1 MLEGHEASRQVH
13 QRSEI
18 VRCEGLALDDRE
30 INFNLVEPAGMNR
43 SVNKREITILVQES
57 LGCLGTSMRR
67 TVVDDPEDPSRLAI
81 GTALHNL
88 IHEAIKRYDA
98 TVGFAT
104 TKDFSA
110 VDIEGRQV
118 GPGPQPLVFVFDS
131 HGPAGLWGQGL
142 MFSEA
147 RLDAGLFIRT
157 ENELIGPEFTAL
169 PEALIEIQEPASL
182 LFEVRV
188 SGKDPTTVL
197 PRTDGVLVE
206 PAPYSSVAEGGCQAS
221 VPHMRSEF
229 RHTPTGKG
237 CPGDPGKLTG
247 DSFNLH
253 DQFWGGKPG
262 GVPGVGGLPG
272 PPSASQRIAFATC

>member
-1 MLEGHEASRQVH
+1 
-13 QRSEI
+13 
-18 VRCEGLALDDRE
+18 
-30 INFNLVEPAGMNR
+30 
-43 SVNKREITILVQES
+43 
-57 LGCLGTSMRR
+57 
-67 TVVDDPEDPSRLAI
+67 
-81 GTALHNL
+81 
-88 IHEAIKRYDA
+88 
-98 TVGFAT
+98 
-104 TKDFSA
+104 
-110 VDIEGRQV
+110 
-118 GPGPQPLVFVFDS
+118 
-131 HGPAGLWGQGL
+131 

-237 CPGDPGKLTG
+237 WPGDPGKLTG

-253 DQFWGGKPG
+253 DQFWGGKTRGRPG
-262 GVPGVGGLPG
+262 RWRSSRPAKRLSKNRFRHMLTISRRVLRR
-272 PPSASQRIAFATC
+272 SAI